1 MLATPLRFV
10 ALVCVIMLVGNASLD
25 ITVAA
30 EPANELTPEVP
41 ATEEQSSEAAKPS
54 KQQPAT
60 LSSKKRR
67 ERKADVFKPTEQISE
82 DFAAPMPVDI

>member
-1 MLATPLRFV
+1 
-10 ALVCVIMLVGNASLD
+10 MLVGTGSLD

-67 ERKADVFKPTEQISE
+67 ERKADVFKPTELRKILRRLYLEEYGLDPSQTSQSP
-82 DFAAPMPVDI
+82 ALAN

>member
-1 MLATPLRFV
+1 
-10 ALVCVIMLVGNASLD
+10 MLVGTGSLD